1 MLFGKE
7 DMILNVKQDRWTDQL
22 VSQHHLFEKLN
33 RSIQQNRF
41 PHFSLLLGR
50 PGNGQLLLALSVAQS
65 ILCISDDKPCGSC
78 EACYKV
84 SKLIHPDLHF
94 SFPLNSPKET
104 CQQHYKEWRSAI
116 LEKPFM
122 GISQWFSYLEG
133 DSKNANISVTEISN
147 VLNTLSLKP
156 FESKNSVL
164 IVWLPE
170 YLGRDSNRLLKFFE
184 EPPDHVFIILAAE
197 NQELILPTVLSR
209 AQIFRMNA
217 IQMDD
222 AIQTLSAKEPS
233 YNQDELVSAWLAGN
247 GNMQQT
253 LNVLENQNNP
263 SVEYLRKLLQSA
275 FTYNAIELTEWV
287 EQFASL
293 NKEEQKNFLQWIQ
306 QFLSLVIREKFKLN
320 PDPEFQNNPVL
331 QYANKLSNSL
341 SVSQIEHWDD
351 LLNDALLYLQRNAN
365 VKLMMTN
372 FSIKLSHILR
382 KTKPLN

>member
-1 MLFGKE
+1 
-7 DMILNVKQDRWTDQL
+7 
-22 VSQHHLFEKLN
+22 
-33 RSIQQNRF
+33 
-41 PHFSLLLGR
+41 
-50 PGNGQLLLALSVAQS
+50 
-65 ILCISDDKPCGSC
+65 
-78 EACYKV
+78 
-84 SKLIHPDLHF
+84 
-94 SFPLNSPKET
+94 
-104 CQQHYKEWRSAI
+104 
-116 LEKPFM
+116 M

-222 AIQTLSAKEPS
+222 AIQNLSAKEPS

-253 LNVLENQNNP
+253 LNVLENQNNL

>member
-7 DMILNVKQDRWTDQL
+7 DTILNVKQELWSNHL
-22 VSQHHLFEKLN
+22 VSQHSLLEKLEQ
-33 RSIQQNRF
+33 SIQLNQF
-41 PHFSLLLGR
+41 PHLSLLMGR
-50 PGNGQLLLALSVAQS
+50 PGNGQLILALSLAQS
-65 ILCISDDKPCGSC
+65 ILCVANEKPCGIC
-78 EACYKV
+78 DACYKV

-94 SFPLNSPKET
+94 SFPLNSPKDT
-104 CQQHYKEWRSAI
+104 CQQHYKEWRTAI
-116 LEKPFM
+116 QEKPFM
-122 GISQWFSYLEG
+122 GISQWFAYLEG
-133 DSKNANISVTEISN
+133 DSKNANISVAEISN
-147 VLNTLSLKP
+147 VLNTLSLRP
-156 FESKNSVL
+156 FEAENSVL

-170 YLGRDSNRLLKFFE
+170 YLGKDSNRLLKFFE
-184 EPPDHVFIILAAE
+184 EPPDHVFIILASE

-209 AQIFRMNA
+209 AQIFRMKA
-217 IQMDD
+217 IQMED
-222 AIQTLSAKEPS
+222 AIQTLSKIEPT
-233 YNQDELVSAWLAGN
+233 YQQDALVSAWLAGN

-275 FTYNAIELTEWV
+275 FTYNVIELTEWV

-320 PDPEFQNNPVL
+320 PDQEFQSNPVL
-331 QYANKLSNSL
+331 QYASKLSNSL
-341 SVSQIEHWDD
+341 SVSQIEHWDE

-382 KTKPLN
+382 KDKPLN